1 MEPIL
6 GMVYLFAGN
15 FAPCGIPGTTYG
27 GDGVN
32 NFGLPKLS
40 APIPGARY
48 AIAVTGTFPNR

>member
-1 MEPIL
+1 
-6 GMVYLFAGN
+6 MVYLFAGN